1 MKLQTLFRRLSAGG
15 FARNVATLASG
26 AALAQALPLLFAPL
40 LTRLYTPADFGLL
53 AVFVAWLSNLAVIAT
68 ARFDM
73 AVVLP
78 KTDTE
83 AARLMRLSL
92 LINTAL
98 LLLCLLLFWPWHQAI
113 AGLLHAPALAP
124 WLPLLPLGVW
134 LAGCVAAWT
143 AWNNRLRRYAAN
155 AQGRVA
161 QSLGVSLL
169 QLAAGW
175 SGLAA
180 AGLIVSQ
187 LAGQAIAL
195 LALARSDIAARF
207 ASLRGHDRQQL
218 LAVARRYREFP
229 LVNTPHAFV
238 VAFQDSLMLA
248 LLTALSG
255 AGIVGQYALV
265 LRVLKL
271 PAALVGQAVA
281 QVVFRDLA
289 EAAAAGR
296 ALSGLLKRALLI
308 LAALSLLPFGLLA
321 ACGGPLFALVFGA
334 GWHGAGQIAA
344 VLAPYFA
351 ASFIAGPAFMVPMVI
366 GKQRASFVF
375 VLFGVIINLA
385 VFAAVYL
392 LGRDAMQAFAVMSA
406 VMTIYFAAYVA
417 WVFRLLGRRES
428 AHA

>member
-1 MKLQTLFRRLSAGG
+1 MRLAALRQRLAAGG

-78 KTDTE
+78 KTDEE
-83 AARLMRLSL
+83 AARLMRLAL

-113 AGLLHAPALAP
+113 ATLLQAPALAP

-134 LAGCVAAWT
+134 LAGGVAAWT
-143 AWNNRLRRYAAN
+143 AWNNRRRRYAAN

-161 QSLGVSLL
+161 QSLGVSIL
-169 QLAAGW
+169 QVAAGW

-180 AGLIVSQ
+180 GGLIVSQ
-187 LAGQAIAL
+187 LLGQALAL
-195 LALARSDIAARF
+195 LALLRGDLAARF
-207 ASLRGHDRQQL
+207 AFLRGHQRQAL

-248 LLTALSG
+248 MLSALSG

-289 EAAAAGR
+289 EAAASGR

-308 LAALSLLPFGLLA
+308 LAALSVLPFGVLA
-321 ACGGPLFALVFGA
+321 VWGGPLFALVFGPA
-334 GWHGAGQIAA
+334 WHGAGQIAA
-344 VLAPYFA
+344 LLAPYFA
-351 ASFIAGPAFMVPMVI
+351 AAFIAGPAFMVPMVI
-366 GKQRASFVF
+366 GRQRASFVF
-375 VLFGVIINLA
+375 VLLGVLVNLA
-385 VFAAVYL
+385 AFAAVYL
-392 LGRDAMQAFAVMSA
+392 ASRDAMQAFALMSV
-406 VMTIYFAAYVA
+406 VMTVYFAAYVA
-417 WVFRLLGRRES
+417 WVFRLLGRREG